1 MKQLCA
7 LIAMLACAQTAS
19 AACPVAD
26 RLIDTYGISF
36 SGFEKALPETA
47 RPLEHGA
54 RVVDLV
60 VIRLPNRKGAVPDG
74 FLHSALI
81 NKEAKRAWIR
91 RKGGFAP
98 EEKWYGPVK
107 LDTVN
112 LQGCV
117 VEAYQ

>member
-1 MKQLCA
+1 MKRMLS
-7 LIAMLACAQTAS
+7 LTAMLAFAQVAH

-26 RLIDTYGISF
+26 HLIDTYGISF
-36 SGFEKALPETA
+36 SGFKKALPEVA
-47 RPLEHGA
+47 RPLEHAA
-54 RVVDLV
+54 RAVDLV
-60 VIRLPNRKGAVPDG
+60 VVRLPNRKGPVPDG

-107 LDTVN
+107 LDRVN

-117 VEAYQ
+117 VDAYK

>member
-1 MKQLCA
+1 MKQMCS
-7 LIAMLACAQTAS
+7 LIAMLAFIQTAS

-36 SGFEKALPETA
+36 SGFEKKLPEAA

-74 FLHSALI
+74 FIHSALI

-98 EEKWYGPVK
+98 EEKWYGPIK
-107 LDTVN
+107 LDSVN

-117 VEAYQ
+117 VEAYK

>member
-1 MKQLCA
+1 MKRICG
-7 LIAMLACAQTAS
+7 LIVMLAFAQAAN

-26 RLIDTYGISF
+26 QLIDTYGISF
-36 SGFEKALPETA
+36 SGFTKALPETA

-54 RVVDLV
+54 RAADLV

-112 LQGCV
+112 LQGCA
-117 VEAYQ
+117 VEAYK

>member
-1 MKQLCA
+1 MKQMWSL
-7 LIAMLACAQTAS
+7 LAMLACALPAG

-26 RLIDTYGISF
+26 QLIDTYGISF
-36 SGFEKALPETA
+36 SGFEKALPETT

-54 RVVDLV
+54 RVADLV
-60 VIRLPNRKGAVPDG
+60 VVRLPNRKGAVPDG

-98 EEKWYGPVK
+98 EEKWFGPVK
-107 LDTVN
+107 LDSVN

-117 VEAYQ
+117 VEAYK

>member
-1 MKQLCA
+1 MKRIFS
-7 LIAMLACAQTAS
+7 LIGMVAFAQAAN

-26 RLIDTYGISF
+26 QLIDTYGISF
-36 SGFEKALPETA
+36 SGFKKALPETA

-60 VIRLPNRKGAVPDG
+60 MVRLPNRKGDVPDG

-81 NKEAKRAWIR
+81 NKEAKRAWVR
-91 RKGGFAP
+91 RKGGFVP

-117 VEAYQ
+117 VEAYK